1 VNARAY
7 SLAILH
13 RKDLASLRG
22 AASISLH
29 AQETWA
35 LFLIMADSDE
45 AVISLSEELGLTL
58 DIKHE
63 EGRWWRIAVGER
75 EGGALRC
82 EVCGPRH
89 WGQPPDIRAE
99 RAARMATAPVT
110 LTAEQVLEAARAR
123 GVPTFDTATRERLI
137 LLASLGLDLGRADVR
152 AALLELHQRGE
163 LRLVRLSDPS
173 FVRTDLGAR
182 GLRYEL
188 VDESA
193 LREGDMIFDAVVLA

>member
-1 VNARAY
+1 MNARAY
-7 SLAILH
+7 GLAIMH
-13 RKDLASLRG
+13 RNDLASLHG

-35 LFLIMADSDE
+35 LFLIMAVSDE

-58 DIKHE
+58 DIRRE
-63 EGRWWRIAVGER
+63 EGRWWRIAVGVR
-75 EGGALRC
+75 EDGALRC

-89 WGQPPDIRAE
+89 RGQPPDIRAE
-99 RAARMATAPVT
+99 RAQRMATAPIT

-123 GVPTFDTATRERLI
+123 GVHAFDTATRERLI
-137 LLASLGLDLGRADVR
+137 LLASLGLDLGRDDVR

-163 LRLVRLSDPS
+163 LRLVSLSDPS
-173 FVRTDLGAR
+173 FVRTDLGAQ
-182 GLRYEL
+182 GLRFDL

-193 LREGDMIFDAVVLA
+193 LREGGTIFHAVILT